1 MLILATLNLSFSS
14 NLNYCFTSWC
24 DHWLT
29 NVFCDCSIIWIN
41 VIPCSRYRFSFY
53 SFSRL
58 VWCTKVTSVVFFIN
72 HCGFNQCFYYFI
84 LSCDFNYCF
93 CWIYYYWLSYMCNS
107 FSTVWIYCVSRC
119 GCLTSIFSWNSN
131 IILTF
136 FATSIFFVFYWGW
149 DCFYFYFIFHPIFL
163 KHFIKCIFSNLSCIR
178 IFHTHSCWLND
189 VISAFTIYS
198 SFSNFFYRFN
208 CCNFFILITCPI

>member
-1 MLILATLNLSFSS
+1 MTFFATNIFFVFYWGWDCFYFYFIFQSIFFKCFFCCML
-14 NLNYCFTSWC
+14 YY
-24 DHWLT
+24 
-29 NVFCDCSIIWIN
+29 VSIIWIYCIWSCCLHN
-41 VIPCSRYRFSFY
+41 VISIFRSYYCIFRCY
-53 SFSRL
+53 
-58 VWCTKVTSVVFFIN
+58 
-72 HCGFNQCFYYFI
+72 FND
-84 LSCDFNYCF
+84 SS
-93 CWIYYYWLSYMCNS
+93 CWIYYYWLPYMCNS
-107 FSTVWIYCVSRC
+107 FSIVLIYCVSRC
-119 GCLTSIFSWNSN
+119 GGLTSVFSWNSN

-163 KHFIKCIFSNLSCIR
+163 EHFIKCIFSSLSCIR